1 MQLVLIGNPENRR
14 SQFLKEAVNHKLLPP
29 LLIISYESLLENPE
43 ILHTLP
49 DSGWLKIDSPGENFK
64 VYKQILALAPDE
76 SRYNHIPAHE
86 ALQLPYDEGRIY
98 YSHQWYAGFKILL
111 HKIELALKNKPGL
124 RLVNSIDS
132 IELFF
137 DKIASKHMLSKNA
150 IATPAFLDEI
160 LHYDHLHQV
169 LEQKKHQQVFIKL
182 AHGSSGAGVLAYRKN
197 KKGQEMLTTS
207 VELVNEGDSVKLYN
221 SLKIRRYTDYKEIRT
236 IINIL
241 AKERIYAEQWIPK
254 ASQSGGFFDLRCV
267 TIGGEPTHMVM
278 RQSRSPITNLHLGNA
293 RGDLSYLKQSM
304 SDEQWKNI
312 MTLARKTAHTFNDA
326 RLIGLDIL
334 LPPKLDKPMIIE
346 ANAFG
351 DLLPRILHGNENTY
365 EATVSYL
372 LQEKK

>member
-14 SQFLKEAVNHKLLPP
+14 SQYLKEAVNQKLLPP
-29 LLIISYESLLENPE
+29 LLIISYQSLLENPN
-43 ILHTLP
+43 ILHSLP
-49 DSGWLKIDSPGENFK
+49 SHGWLKIDSPGENFK
-64 VYKQILALAPDE
+64 VYQKILALAPDE
-76 SRYNHIPAHE
+76 SKYNYVPADE
-86 ALQLPYDEGRIY
+86 ALLLPYDEGRIY
-98 YSHQWYAGFKILL
+98 YSQQWYAGFKILL
-111 HKIELALKNKPGL
+111 HKIELVLKDKPGL
-124 RLVNSIDS
+124 KLVNSIDS
-132 IELFF
+132 ISLFF
-137 DKIASKHMLSKNA
+137 DKIASKHILTKNS
-150 IATPAFLDEI
+150 IATPAFLNEI
-160 LHYDHLHQV
+160 QHYDHLHQI
-169 LEQKKHQQVFIKL
+169 LEQKNSHQVFIKL
-182 AHGSSGAGVLAYRKN
+182 AHGSSGSGVLAYRKN

-207 VELVNEGDSVKLYN
+207 VELVNKGGSAKLYN
-221 SLKIRRYTDYKEIRT
+221 SLKIRRYTDYNEIRT

-293 RGDLSYLKQSM
+293 RGDLSSLKKNM
-304 SDEQWKNI
+304 SDEQWKKI
-312 MTLARKTAHTFNDA
+312 MALARKTAHTFNNT